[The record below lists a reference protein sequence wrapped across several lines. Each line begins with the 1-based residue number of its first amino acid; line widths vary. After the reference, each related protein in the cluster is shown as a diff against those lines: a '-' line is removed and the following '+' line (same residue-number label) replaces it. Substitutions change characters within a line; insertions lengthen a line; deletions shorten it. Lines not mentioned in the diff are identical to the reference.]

1 MVTEVKRHQG
11 SWPLTHRPR
20 TYIGVGD
27 RKDDTANYAVEDW
40 SWLVQPPTQL
50 FAILDQDKTSRLQ
63 QYIRYLR
70 LSKNKALDISIQD
83 VALFL
88 FSFFGPQCFHRKQ
101 YICHVSV

>member
-1 MVTEVKRHQG
+1 MPLKATFFVQPAQISTSWTGKLYSKNAGCSQARCGGERVVTEVKRHQG

-63 QYIRYLR
+63 QYIR
-70 LSKNKALDISIQD
+70 
-83 VALFL
+83 
-88 FSFFGPQCFHRKQ
+88 
-101 YICHVSV
+101 

>member
-50 FAILDQDKTSRLQ
+50 FAILDLSPSAIYPIPPSQ
-63 QYIRYLR
+63 Q
-70 LSKNKALDISIQD
+70 K
-83 VALFL
+83 
-88 FSFFGPQCFHRKQ
+88 
-101 YICHVSV
+101 